1 MRGRVVGADQR
12 FFLPFDSF
20 WNLKNLQRPKIYHQ
34 FIMTKLLRI
43 DFGLWRKADS
53 RRVLYGV
60 LDPDW
65 MEEGRD
71 WAWIRGR

>member
-1 MRGRVVGADQR
+1 M
-12 FFLPFDSF
+12 
-20 WNLKNLQRPKIYHQ
+20 I
-34 FIMTKLLRI
+34 KLLRI

-71 WAWIRGR
+71 WACIRGR